1 MSNIG
6 SDKSDWPRER
16 LKRSSSAA
24 ELSNEDLL
32 AILLK
37 TGTVGCDAW
46 ELAHRLL
53 MALTTASGGRLT
65 DLGWRS
71 ISTAIDEYNVRN
83 PQKPIR
89 GIGETKLLVLAAAF
103 ELSKRVATFTED
115 DFRRVNLRSSSAAF
129 QAFSP
134 FIDGDAEQ
142 EHFFVL
148 PMDADFHPLCR
159 PISVHKG
166 SVGDV
171 RVYPRDVFCEAI
183 RWRAYAVI
191 VAHNHPCG
199 DPTPSD
205 DDIALTKD
213 LIEIGKLH
221 KIPVIDHLV
230 LSKSKSGAGQFV
242 SIRNLAVIAFG

>member
-1 MSNIG
+1 MNNIG
-6 SDKSDWPRER
+6 IDKSDWPRER
-16 LKRSSSAA
+16 LKRSASAA

-37 TGTVGCDAW
+37 TGTIGCDVW

-53 MALTTASGGRLT
+53 IALTSVSGGRLT

-71 ISTAIDEYNVRN
+71 ISAAIAEYNVRN
-83 PQKPIR
+83 PQKPIK
-89 GIGETKLLVLAAAF
+89 GIGETKILELAAAF
-103 ELSKRVATFTED
+103 ELSKRVAAFTED
-115 DFRRVNLRSSSAAF
+115 DYRRINLRSSSAAF
-129 QAFSP
+129 QAFSS
-134 FIDGDAEQ
+134 FVYGDAEQ
-142 EHFFVL
+142 EQFFVL
-148 PMDADFHPLCR
+148 PMDSDFHPLCR
-159 PISVHKG
+159 PIPVHKG

-221 KIPVIDHLV
+221 KIPVVDHLV
-230 LSKSKSGAGQFV
+230 LSKSLSGTEQFV